1 MTYPQLKFQCAFFYF
16 VTKKQG
22 LEKVAFMKNI
32 KIIEFYTP
40 QETARLLKVSAP
52 TLRKYCGLI
61 TKAYGKEYF
70 KRDASNARLYSDNDI
85 KLLKRIVTLKKTPHI
100 TLENAVNIALSEL
113 NADNDKAY
121 ISVDDTSEQSVTV
134 NDIASL
140 QNYEMILNK
149 QSEYISQ
156 LMAVSSDLIESNV
169 NLSKQVETLSER
181 LEIALNELET
191 TKSVADNKQGW
202 LARLFKKDNK

>member
-1 MTYPQLKFQCAFFYF
+1 
-16 VTKKQG
+16 
-22 LEKVAFMKNI
+22 MKNI